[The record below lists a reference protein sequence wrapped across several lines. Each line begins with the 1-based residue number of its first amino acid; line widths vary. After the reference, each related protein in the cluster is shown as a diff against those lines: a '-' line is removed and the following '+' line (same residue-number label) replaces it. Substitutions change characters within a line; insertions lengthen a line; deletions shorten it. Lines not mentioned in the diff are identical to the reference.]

1 MHIKRLNVSGFKTI
15 ERADLYMNALNI
27 MIGPNGAGKSNL
39 MESIVLMAQYATD
52 GQTMRFGPSNM
63 MNITR
68 NLLSIYIKLDNGEN
82 VAGSFRP
89 QMDELRSDGGF
100 REVSTEANAA
110 MQTWKIHD
118 FSALGISQFRND
130 NRDQTLDSHGL
141 NLPHHLDYLKGQ
153 HPKEHEWIQRNFE
166 KLHHTVR
173 DWTHEQLSELSP
185 GALRMLAL
193 ITLLNQPEEA
203 MKGLLMI
210 EHPENGVSNYFL
222 SVLAGMI
229 ESAAH
234 TAQIIMTTHSSHLV
248 NLMNPENLI
257 VVERDRYSKIKRL
270 STKQI
275 NDLNEHWLPS
285 HPLGELWDKNL
296 IGGRPI

>member
-1 MHIKRLNVSGFKTI
+1 MHIERLTVSGFKTI
-15 ERADLYMNALNI
+15 ERADLYMTELNV
-27 MIGPNGAGKSNL
+27 MIGPNGSGKSNL
-39 MESIVLMAQYATD
+39 METIYMMARYATD
-52 GQTMRFGPSNM
+52 EQAMQLGPAKM
-63 MNITR
+63 KNITR
-68 NLLSIYIKLDNGEN
+68 NNVNIEIRLDNREN
-82 VAGSFRP
+82 ITGSFRP
-89 QMDELRSDGGF
+89 ERDELRHDGNF
-100 REVSTEANAA
+100 RVVSPEASAS

-118 FSALGISQFRND
+118 FSTLGIAPFRND
-130 NRDQTLDSHGL
+130 NSDQTLDSHGL
-141 NLPHHLDYLKGQ
+141 NLPHHLDYLKEQ
-153 HPKEHEWIQRNFE
+153 HTKENEWIQRNFE
-166 KLHHTVR
+166 QLHHTVR

-193 ITLLNQPEEA
+193 ITLLNQPEES

-229 ESAAH
+229 ESAVH

-257 VVERDRYSKIKRL
+257 VVERERYTKIKRL

-275 NDLNEHWLPS
+275 NDLKEHWLPS
-285 HPLGELWDKNL
+285 YPLGELWNKNL
-296 IGGRPI
+296 IGGRPV

>member
-1 MHIKRLNVSGFKTI
+1 MHIERLTLSGFKTI
-15 ERADLYMNALNI
+15 ESVDLYMTELNV
-27 MIGPNGAGKSNL
+27 MIGPNGSGKSNL
-39 MESIVLMAQYATD
+39 MESIVLMARYATYK
-52 GQTMRFGPSNM
+52 QAMTLGPAKM
-63 MNITR
+63 KNITR
-68 NLLSIYIKLDNGEN
+68 SNLNIDIRLDNKEN
-82 VAGSFRP
+82 IAGSFRP
-89 QMDELRSDGGF
+89 ERDELRYEGNF
-100 REVSTEANAA
+100 REVSPEASAA

-118 FSALGISQFRND
+118 FSTLGIAQFYNYKS
-130 NRDQTLDSHGL
+130 DQTLDSHGL
-141 NLPHHLDYLKGQ
+141 NLPHHLDYLKEQ
-153 HPKEHEWIQRNFE
+153 HPEEHEWIQRNFE

-193 ITLLNQPEEA
+193 ITLLNQPKEA

-229 ESAAH
+229 ESAVH
-234 TAQIIMTTHSSHLV
+234 TAQIIMTTHSSYLV

-257 VVERDRYSKIKRL
+257 VAERERYSKIKRL

-285 HPLGELWDKNL
+285 LRLGELWDKNL
-296 IGGRPI
+296 IGGRPV